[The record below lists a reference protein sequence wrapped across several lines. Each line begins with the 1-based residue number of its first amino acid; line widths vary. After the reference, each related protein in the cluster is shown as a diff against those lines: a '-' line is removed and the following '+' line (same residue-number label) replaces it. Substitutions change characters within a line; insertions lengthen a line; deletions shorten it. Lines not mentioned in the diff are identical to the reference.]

1 MKHSLIILSFLLLS
15 PFITSCDK
23 TEETLY
29 RWSKY
34 PDYLWKGF
42 RLLFFG
48 DKETH
53 PTYEGE
59 VKVLSGVLGD
69 SINEGL
75 VSLTFPDGEKY
86 FGEFKDDKPMK
97 GIVYLRNGNIIVK
110 IVNVK

>member
-15 PFITSCDK
+15 SFLTSCDK

-59 VKVLSGVLGD
+59 VKFLSGIFGD
-69 SINEGL
+69 YRIIQRPKHHIQDSEQ
-75 VSLTFPDGEKY
+75 EKT
-86 FGEFKDDKPMK
+86 
-97 GIVYLRNGNIIVK
+97 
-110 IVNVK
+110 